1 MEVNTQFLTEE
12 EKHISLT
19 AQLLA
24 FVEIGYLGTP
34 V

>member
-24 FVEIGYLGTP
+24 FVIGYLGTP